1 MHAGVHARSRRRA
14 AFPLQEPRPPL
25 AAAADARPAPPPAQS
40 PPPVALAR
48 PLPSLCSAGRL
59 WVLRAVIC
67 TRAPRVA
74 ASARAERPAPGARG
88 APSQRPSDNERRRG
102 GRGEQVSG
110 LRAAAA
116 ALGVGAVVRRR
127 RGRAGVGGGRAQRAA
142 SGEAVLPSAARAPGC
157 ALAPVPAGAPLPPR
171 HPRSRRTNKAP
182 YGGGACLLC
191 RARSWGR
198 CRALARPTP
207 TPYPQPGAGTTA
219 PAEGGGRRGLAQVPA
234 REAAARKGGRSRAP
248 GPEAGPRGCAAAPCG
263 RRRCATRGARV
274 GDAVSAGGPDL
285 FTSSW

>member
-14 AFPLQEPRPPL
+14 AFPLQEPRPPR

-67 TRAPRVA
+67 TRAPRVG

-116 ALGVGAVVRRR
+116 LGVGAVVRRR

-142 SGEAVLPSAARAPGC
+142 SGEAVLPSAGEPLPLFRRGRHSRLGIPAPVAQTKRPTAAAPASFAGRGAGGGVAPSHARLPRHSPSRGPGPQHLRRAGGAGVARRCPRGRRPRAKGEAPRARA
-157 ALAPVPAGAPLPPR
+157 
-171 HPRSRRTNKAP
+171 
-182 YGGGACLLC
+182 GGGA
-191 RARSWGR
+191 
-198 CRALARPTP
+198 
-207 TPYPQPGAGTTA
+207 
-219 PAEGGGRRGLAQVPA
+219 
-234 REAAARKGGRSRAP
+234 
-248 GPEAGPRGCAAAPCG
+248 
-263 RRRCATRGARV
+263 
-274 GDAVSAGGPDL
+274 
-285 FTSSW
+285 